1 MRSANAP
8 FEPMEAILVEH
19 LPDGSGWQFEPKWDG
34 FRCIAARDGAQV
46 ALWSKSGKPLDR
58 YFPQVAA
65 LFARLAPE
73 RFVLDGELLIDT
85 AGVMSFEALQARLHP
100 AASRIAKL
108 SAATPALFMAFDCLA
123 IGPELLASEPLT
135 KRRAALERM
144 LAKEVGGYLRLSPA
158 TTDRDEAAG
167 WFDAGST
174 ALDGVIGK
182 RLADPYRPGER
193 AMVKVKA
200 RRTADCVVGGFR
212 RESGGTGVGSLLLG
226 LYGDD
231 GLLHHVG
238 FTSSIA
244 AKDRAGWSKELDSLA
259 GGSGFTGKA
268 PGGPSRWATD
278 RSAEWIA
285 IKPAIVVEVLYDQ
298 VTGDRFRHGTKL
310 LRRRPDKRPEQCRM
324 EQLGRPLSRAEVAKL
339 LG

>member
-1 MRSANAP
+1 MAAAKAP
-8 FEPMEAILVEH
+8 FAPMEALLVEQ
-19 LPDGSGWQFEPKWDG
+19 LPDGDGWQYEPKWDG
-34 FRCIAARDGAQV
+34 FRCIAARDGDQI

-58 YFPQVAA
+58 YFPEVVA
-65 LFARLAPE
+65 LFAGLAPE
-73 RFVLDGELLIDT
+73 RFVLDGELLIET
-85 AGVMSFEALQARLHP
+85 AGAMSFEALQARLHP

-123 IGPELLASEPLT
+123 AGTELLASEPLD
-135 KRRAALERM
+135 KRRAALEQM
-144 LAKEVGGYLRLSPA
+144 LAKAQGDFLRLSPT
-158 TTDRDEAAG
+158 TTDRAEAAR
-167 WFDAGST
+167 WFDSGST

-200 RRTADCVVGGFR
+200 RRSADCVVGGFR
-212 RESGGTGVGSLLLG
+212 REAKGREVASLLLG

-244 AKDRAGWSKELDSLA
+244 ARDRAGWTTELDALA

-278 RSAEWIA
+278 RSAEWVRLR
-285 IKPAIVVEVLYDQ
+285 PDLVVEVLYDQ
-298 VTGDRFRHGTKL
+298 VTADRFRHGTKL
-310 LRRRPDKRPEQCRM
+310 LRRRPDKAPGQCRM
-324 EQLGRPLSRAEVAKL
+324 EQLHRPLTKGEVAKL

>member
-1 MRSANAP
+1 
-8 FEPMEAILVEH
+8 MEALLVEQ
-19 LPDGSGWQFEPKWDG
+19 LPTGDGWQFEPKWDG
-34 FRCIAARDGAQV
+34 FRCIAARDGKAI

-58 YFPQVAA
+58 YFPEVAT
-65 LFARLAPE
+65 LFAGLAAQ
-73 RFVLDGELLIDT
+73 RFVLDGELLIET
-85 AGVMSFEALQARLHP
+85 GGAMSFEALQARLHP
-100 AASRIAKL
+100 AASRIATL

-123 IGPELLASEPLT
+123 VGATLLAAEPLE
-135 KRRAALERM
+135 KRRAALEE
-144 LAKEVGGYLRLSPA
+144 LLSGAQGEFLRLSP
-158 TTDRDEAAG
+158 TTPDRAAAAR
-167 WFDAGST
+167 WFDSGST

-212 RESGGTGVGSLLLG
+212 RETKGSGVASLLLG

-231 GLLHHVG
+231 GLLNHVG

-244 AKDRAGWSKELDSLA
+244 ARDRGGWTKELDALA
-259 GGSGFTGKA
+259 GGRGFTGKA

-278 RSAEWIA
+278 RSAEWV
-285 IKPAIVVEVLYDQ
+285 PVEPELVVEVLYDQ
-298 VTGDRFRHGTKL
+298 VTGERFRHGTKL
-310 LRRRPDKRPEQCRM
+310 LRRRPDKAPGQCRM
-324 EQLGRPLSRAEVAKL
+324 EQLHRPLTKDEVAKL